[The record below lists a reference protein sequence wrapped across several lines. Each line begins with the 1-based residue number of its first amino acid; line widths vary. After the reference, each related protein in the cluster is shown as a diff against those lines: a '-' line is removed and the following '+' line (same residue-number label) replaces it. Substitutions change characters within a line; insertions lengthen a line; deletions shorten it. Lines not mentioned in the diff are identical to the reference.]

1 MSTTLP
7 ITVDPVT
14 GTPTTTTPP
23 TGPQPLSTSDAEKYL
38 RTFLNIL
45 VRLEGVGVTGGDP
58 LQSINTVT
66 DNLNIKPEDLDMNI
80 NPTAPTTT
88 TAVAAPGNNTL
99 LDTTNILDNS
109 SNITNAI
116 PATTALLNDPLL
128 AAAAYPSPN
137 HNEAFLLPM
146 SYTGDGVSSQEEEE
160 MRQWANLK
168 EFQKTFVEDGGLL
181 YPI

>member
-7 ITVDPVT
+7 LTVDPVT
-14 GTPTTTTPP
+14 GTPTTTTTTTPP

-45 VRLEGVGVTGGDP
+45 VRLEGVSVTGGDP

-66 DNLNIKPEDLDMNI
+66 DNLNIKPEDLDMTI
-80 NPTAPTTT
+80 NPTA
-88 TAVAAPGNNTL
+88 TAGNTTL
-99 LDTTNILDNS
+99 LDPTNTNIADG
-109 SNITNAI
+109 SNNISNAVT
-116 PATTALLNDPLL
+116 ATTALLNDPLL

-160 MRQWANLK
+160 MRQWATLK

>member
-14 GTPTTTTPP
+14 GTPTTTTTPP
-23 TGPQPLSTSDAEKYL
+23 RGPQPLSTSDAERYL

-80 NPTAPTTT
+80 NPATTT
-88 TAVAAPGNNTL
+88 NNTTV
-99 LDTTNILDNS
+99 LDTNVDGGSGL
-109 SNITNAI
+109 SNTTT
-116 PATTALLNDPLL
+116 ATTALLDDPVL

>member
-7 ITVDPVT
+7 ITLDPVT
-14 GTPTTTTPP
+14 GTPTTTSP
-23 TGPQPLSTSDAEKYL
+23 TGPQPLSTSDAENYL

-66 DNLNIKPEDLDMNI
+66 DNLNIKPEDLDTTFN
-80 NPTAPTTT
+80 PTTT
-88 TAVAAPGNNTL
+88 TTAAAAANTTL
-99 LDTTNILDNS
+99 LDPTNVVDGS
-109 SNITNAI
+109 SNNNISNAI
-116 PATTALLNDPLL
+116 TATSALLNDPLL

>member
-1 MSTTLP
+1 MSTSLP

-14 GTPTTTTPP
+14 GTPTTTTTTPP

-58 LQSINTVT
+58 LQSINTIT
-66 DNLNIKPEDLDMNI
+66 ENLNIKPEDLDMTI
-80 NPTAPTTT
+80 NPTTT
-88 TAVAAPGNNTL
+88 TNNNINNNT
-99 LDTTNILDNS
+99 ILDANVEDDG
-109 SNITNAI
+109 SNMNNTIT
-116 PATTALLNDPLL
+116 ATTALLNDPLL
-128 AAAAYPSPN
+128 GAAAAYPSPN

-181 YPI
+181 YSI